1 MKQDE
6 RTGAPDPAD
15 AADLAEFIRA
25 LERLRLWAG
34 GPSLRALAKRVGP
47 LLRPPQPVSHTT
59 VADVF
64 KPDRRRLD
72 PDLVLAVVRALGA
85 GEADAARWRAACTRV
100 HADARACGPV
110 GVLRQL
116 PADLATFTGREREL
130 AWLVRHFA
138 SGAAVVSTID
148 GPAGIGK
155 TQLAL
160 HAAHHLVRAGRCADV
175 QLYVDLRGC
184 DPEHPPAD
192 PSTVLGMFL
201 RQLEVPAHRVPTVPA
216 ERAALFRERM
226 HGKRAVVVL
235 DDAATATQVRD
246 LLPAS
251 PTCLVLITSRHELT
265 GLEGVAPHRLGAFT
279 EEEALLLLTR
289 VVGASRV
296 AAEHEAAERIV
307 QACGY
312 APGAVSAVAARLRS
326 RPAWRLADL
335 DRRLSRPP
343 TGDRPTP
350 AHRAVGMA

>member
-1 MKQDE
+1 MRDE

-34 GPSLRALAKRVGP
+34 GPSLRTLAKRVGP
-47 LLRPPQPVSHTT
+47 LLRPPQTVSHTT

-64 KPDRRRLD
+64 RPDRRRLD

-85 GEADAARWRAACTRV
+85 GEADAARWRAACARV
-100 HADARACGPV
+100 HADARSCGPA

-130 AWLVRHFA
+130 TALTRHVGG
-138 SGAAVVSTID
+138 GAPVLGAIE

-160 HAAHHLVRAGRCADV
+160 HAAHHLVRAGSCADV
-175 QLYVDLRGC
+175 QLYVDLHGC

-192 PSTVLGMFL
+192 PATVLGRFL
-201 RQLEVPAHRVPTVPA
+201 RQLEVPPHRVPTGRA
-216 ERAALFRERM
+216 ERAAMFRERM
-226 HGKRAVVVL
+226 HGKQAVVVL
-235 DDAATATQVRD
+235 DDAATAAQVRD

-265 GLEGVAPHRLGAFT
+265 GLDGVEPHRLGAFT
-279 EEEALLLLTR
+279 EAEALLLLTR
-289 VVGASRV
+289 VLGAGRV
-296 AAEHEAAERIV
+296 AAEPEAAERILR
-307 QACGY
+307 ACGY
-312 APGAVSAVAARLRS
+312 VPGAVSAVAARLRS

-335 DRRLSRPP
+335 ERSLHR
-343 TGDRPTP
+343 TP
-350 AHRAVGMA
+350 AGGHQARSAPRRR

>member
-1 MKQDE
+1 MREE
-6 RTGAPDPAD
+6 RTGAPDPAG

-34 GPSLRALAKRVGP
+34 GPSLRTLAKRVGP
-47 LLRPPQPVSHTT
+47 LLRPPQPVSHST

-72 PDLVLAVVRALGA
+72 QDLVLAVVRALGA

-100 HADARACGPV
+100 HSDARAGGPV

-116 PADLATFTGREREL
+116 PADLATFTGRECEL
-130 AWLVRHFA
+130 ASLVRHFGRA
-138 SGAAVVSTID
+138 AAVVSTIE

-160 HAAHHLVRAGRCADV
+160 HAAHRLVRDGRCADV
-175 QLYVDLRGC
+175 QLYVNLRGS

-192 PSTVLGMFL
+192 PAAVLGMFL
-201 RQLEVPAHRVPTVPA
+201 RQLEVPAKHVPTGPA

-235 DDAATATQVRD
+235 DDAATTAQVRE

-251 PTCLVLITSRHELT
+251 PTCLVLITGQHTMT
-265 GLEGVAPHRLGAFT
+265 GLEGAEPHRLGAFT

-289 VVGASRV
+289 VVGAGRV
-296 AAEHEAAERIV
+296 AAEPEAAGRILR
-307 QACGY
+307 ACGY
-312 APGAVSAVAARLRS
+312 TPGAVSAVASRLRS
-326 RPAWRLADL
+326 RPAWHLADL
-335 DRRLSRPP
+335 ERRLCRPS
-343 TGDRPTP
+343 TGGHPPRVHRTVGTP
-350 AHRAVGMA
+350 